1 LGAERIK
8 GYKSEE
14 IIGQHY
20 SVFYTEEDRQRG
32 LPEKAIA
39 TAARTGKYESEGWRV
54 RKDGSIFWANAVI
67 NTIED
72 ADGCLLGFAKVTRD
86 LTERRAAEE
95 RMRQAQKMEAI
106 GQLTG
111 GIAHDFNNLLTVV
124 SGNIDALQRRLPKN
138 ADDSLRRL
146 TDAAL
151 RGTTR
156 AALLTHRLL
165 AFSRRQPLEPKSVS
179 VNVLITG
186 IAEMVH
192 RTLGERIRV
201 ETVLAAGVWPTFVDS
216 NQLESVLLNL
226 AVNARDA
233 MPDGGKLTIEAANV
247 YLDEKYAADAEVA
260 PGQYVGIFVSDTGTG
275 MTPDVAEKAFDP
287 FFTTKEIGQGTGLG
301 LSQVHGFIKQSGGHV
316 KIYSEVG
323 VGTTIKLYL
332 PRDVSRDRDD
342 ETRTASASIPQAKGE
357 TVLVVEDEADVR
369 SFTVETLRE
378 LGYLVIEAADAG
390 AGLRLLDAHREIS
403 LLLTDVGLPGG
414 MNGRQLAEEARLR
427 RRGLKVL
434 YMSGYARNAIV
445 HEGRLDRGVEF
456 IMKPF
461 TYDGLAAKI
470 RHVLDAE

>member
-1 LGAERIK
+1 
-8 GYKSEE
+8 
-14 IIGQHY
+14 
-20 SVFYTEEDRQRG
+20 
-32 LPEKAIA
+32 
-39 TAARTGKYESEGWRV
+39 
-54 RKDGSIFWANAVI
+54 
-67 NTIED
+67 
-72 ADGCLLGFAKVTRD
+72 
-86 LTERRAAEE
+86 
-95 RMRQAQKMEAI
+95 
-106 GQLTG
+106 
-111 GIAHDFNNLLTVV
+111 
-124 SGNIDALQRRLPKN
+124 
-138 ADDSLRRL
+138 
-146 TDAAL
+146 
-151 RGTTR
+151 
-156 AALLTHRLL
+156 
-165 AFSRRQPLEPKSVS
+165 VS

-186 IAEMVH
+186 ITEMVH

-201 ETVLAAGVWPTFVDS
+201 ETVLAAGVWPTLVDS

-233 MPDGGKLTIEAANV
+233 MPDVGKLTIEAANV
-247 YLDEKYAADAEVA
+247 YLDEKYAANAEVA

-275 MTPDVAEKAFDP
+275 MTHEVTEKAFDP

-332 PRDVSRDRDD
+332 PRDVSRYRDD
-342 ETRTASASIPQAKGE
+342 ETRTAAASTPQAKGE

-378 LGYLVIEAADAG
+378 LGYRVIEAVDAG
-390 AGLRLLDAHREIS
+390 AGLRLLDVHREIS

-414 MNGRQLAEEARLR
+414 KNGRQLAEEARLR

-461 TYDGLAAKI
+461 MYDGLAVKI